1 MATMRHES
9 RLGRHRQLAPN
20 AAIRV
25 SPLCLG
31 CMTFGDKQQER
42 YGEMT
47 KQAAFDMMDE
57 YYKQGGNF
65 LDTANGYQLG
75 QSEEWVGEWM
85 KSRNCRDD
93 IVLATKYSTPW
104 RQEPNAIKSN
114 FVGNNQ
120 KSMKLSIEDS
130 LKKLQTTYIDL
141 FYVHWWDFTTTIP
154 EVMHSLNDLVVA
166 GKVLYLGISDT
177 PAWVVT
183 KANQYARDHGLRQF
197 SVYQGM
203 WSAAM
208 RDFERDIIP
217 MARDEGMALCPYGV
231 LNQGRFQTQEGF
243 KQREQ
248 NNPGRKFIPTSEHDK
263 NVSLHLEKIAKK
275 KGCGLLDIALRYCMQ
290 KTPYVFPIVGDR
302 KVEHIQGNI
311 GSLSVRMEKEDIEEV
326 EEGYHFDPGFPH
338 TFLSGTMFKGG
349 DEKPRG
355 ADGPEDVWLLNGLG
369 PFDWHPKQE
378 PARPS

>member
-9 RLGRHRQLAPN
+9 RLGRHHQLASN

-25 SPLCLG
+25 SPLCLD

-42 YGEMT
+42 YGEMS

-57 YYKQGGNF
+57 YYKQEGNF
-65 LDTANGYQLG
+65 LDTANGYQIG

-85 KSRNCRDD
+85 KSRDCRDD
-93 IVLATKYSTPW
+93 IVLATKYSTPC
-104 RQEPNAIKSN
+104 RQEPNATKSN
-114 FVGNNQ
+114 FAGNNQ

-197 SVYQGM
+197 SVYKGM

-217 MARDEGMALCPYGV
+217 MARDEGMALCLYGA

-248 NNPGRKFIPTSEHDK
+248 NNPGRKLLRRQS
-263 NVSLHLEKIAKK
+263 
-275 KGCGLLDIALRYCMQ
+275 CGLLDVALQYCVQ
-290 KTPYVFPIVGDR
+290 KTPYVFPIVGGR

-311 GSLSVRMEKEDIEEV
+311 GSLSVRMENEDIEEV

-369 PFDWHPKQE
+369 PFDWHSKQE
-378 PARPS
+378 PVRPS